1 MIQQGFRFALRVK
14 PARERVLRGWV
25 GCRRFV
31 WNEALAFQRAQLAAG
46 RKRPGYAAL
55 CARLPGLK
63 SEHPWLAEPPA
74 QALQQAL
81 KDLCAAWERKY
92 KSRFGAPRFKKRGD
106 GESLRLP
113 QDCMYLEAAGAIKV
127 PKLGVLA
134 LRHSRP
140 VLGTVK
146 NVTLGFDGR
155 RWCAALQTE
164 RPLLEPES
172 PAPPAEIG
180 LDFGAVKQPEGEVV
194 AMVCSDGARVA
205 LPARLTRY
213 ERRMRRLQ
221 QAVSRKRRGSN
232 NRKKAVARLA
242 ACHQRIAA
250 IRADALHQ
258 ATTAIVREHALV
270 ALEDLAVKAMTASAA
285 GTVEAPG
292 KSVRQKAGLNRVIL
306 RSGWGRA
313 RQMLEYKARWQG
325 RVLVPVPPAH
335 TSQRCAA
342 CGYIAAEN
350 RPSQAR
356 FACVACGHTDHAD
369 VNAARNILRRAKDM
383 LAAIAEPSAAGQPPC
398 TAGHAGHQA
407 CGADARSTERTRR
420 PPPAAQGG
428 AVGPPLA
435 ETTPELEPS
444 GNLHP

>member
-1 MIQQGFRFALRVK
+1 MMQQGFRFALRVK
-14 PARERVLRGWV
+14 PARERVLRRWV

-31 WNEALAFQRAQLAAG
+31 WNEALAFQRAELAAG

-55 CARLPGLK
+55 CARLPALK
-63 SEHPWLAEPPA
+63 AQHPWLAEPPA

-81 KDLCAAWERKY
+81 KDLCAAWERKFT
-92 KSRFGAPRFKKRGD
+92 SRFGAPRFKTRGD
-106 GESLRLP
+106 GDSLRLP
-113 QDCMYLEAAGAIKV
+113 QDCAYREAAGAIKV

-134 LRHSRP
+134 LRQSRP

-155 RWCAALQTE
+155 RWCAAIQTE
-164 RPLLEPES
+164 RPLPVPET
-172 PAPPAEIG
+172 PVPPTEVG

-194 AMVCSDGARVA
+194 AMVRSNAERVL
-205 LPARLTRY
+205 LPARQTRY

-242 ACHQRIAA
+242 ACHRRIAA
-250 IRADALHQ
+250 IRADALHK
-258 ATTAIVREHALV
+258 ATTAIVRAHGLV
-270 ALEDLAVKAMTASAA
+270 AIEDLAVKAMTASAA

-292 KSVRQKAGLNRVIL
+292 KNVRQKAGLNRVIL

-313 RQMLEYKARWQG
+313 RQLLKYKARWQG
-325 RVLVPVPPAH
+325 RLLVAVPPAH
-335 TSQRCAA
+335 TSQQCAA
-342 CGYIAAEN
+342 CGHVAAEN
-350 RPSQAR
+350 RPTQAR
-356 FACVACGHTDHAD
+356 FACLACGHTDHAD

-383 LAAIAEPSAAGQPPC
+383 LAAVAEPSAAGQPPC
-398 TAGHAGHQA
+398 TAGHAGHHA
-407 CGADARSTERTRR
+407 CGASARNTEQSRR
-420 PPPAAQGG
+420 PPPAARGG
-428 AVGPPLA
+428 AVSPPLA
-435 ETTPELEPS
+435 GTTPELEHS

>member
-92 KSRFGAPRFKKRGD
+92 KSRFGAPRFMKRGD
-106 GESLRLP
+106 GDSLRLP

-172 PAPPAEIG
+172 PAPPAEHFYSF
-180 LDFGAVKQPEGEVV
+180 L
-194 AMVCSDGARVA
+194 S
-205 LPARLTRY
+205 
-213 ERRMRRLQ
+213 
-221 QAVSRKRRGSN
+221 
-232 NRKKAVARLA
+232 
-242 ACHQRIAA
+242 
-250 IRADALHQ
+250 
-258 ATTAIVREHALV
+258 
-270 ALEDLAVKAMTASAA
+270 
-285 GTVEAPG
+285 
-292 KSVRQKAGLNRVIL
+292 
-306 RSGWGRA
+306 
-313 RQMLEYKARWQG
+313 
-325 RVLVPVPPAH
+325 
-335 TSQRCAA
+335 
-342 CGYIAAEN
+342 
-350 RPSQAR
+350 
-356 FACVACGHTDHAD
+356 
-369 VNAARNILRRAKDM
+369 
-383 LAAIAEPSAAGQPPC
+383 
-398 TAGHAGHQA
+398 
-407 CGADARSTERTRR
+407 
-420 PPPAAQGG
+420 
-428 AVGPPLA
+428 
-435 ETTPELEPS
+435 
-444 GNLHP
+444 